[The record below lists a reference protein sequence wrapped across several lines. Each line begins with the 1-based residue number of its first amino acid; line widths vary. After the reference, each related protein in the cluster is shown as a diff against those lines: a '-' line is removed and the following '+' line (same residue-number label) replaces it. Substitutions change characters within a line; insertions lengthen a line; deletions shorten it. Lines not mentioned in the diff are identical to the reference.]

1 MRFVHPFSMIQM
13 GKKFVRKL
21 LAKSPAAGLCPV
33 EFDGLKLVELSF
45 PYLFSI
51 SPYPKNEK
59 KCSAVLKKNHGIHMP
74 NVCRA
79 TGRSHKKAIWFGNFT
94 LFIGEEP
101 NIALS
106 EVAAVVDQSDAWC
119 SLRLTGKNAEE
130 VMQRI
135 CPIDVRL
142 SVFKTGCVAKTM
154 LGLMPVTL
162 HRSGKDQFD
171 IYGFRSMSRT
181 LVSEIKESIKKT
193 MYLVKQK

>member
-1 MRFVHPFSMIQM
+1 MIQM
-13 GKKFVRKL
+13 GKRSVRNL
-21 LAKSPAAGLCPV
+21 LAISPAAGLCPV
-33 EFDGLKLVELSF
+33 DFGELKLVELNF

-79 TGRSHKKAIWFGNFT
+79 TGSSQKKALWFGNFT

-106 EVAAVVDQSDAWC
+106 NVAAVVDQSDAWC
-119 SLRLTGKNAEE
+119 SLRLTGKYAEE
-130 VMQRI
+130 VMQRL

-142 SVFKTGCVAKTM
+142 SSFKTGCVAQTM
-154 LGLMPVTL
+154 LSLMQVTL
-162 HRSGKDQFD
+162 HRSGKEQFD
-171 IYGFRSMSRT
+171 IYGYRSMSRT
-181 LVSEIKESIKKT
+181 LVSEITESIKKT
-193 MYLVKQK
+193 IYVVKQKL

>member
-1 MRFVHPFSMIQM
+1 M

-45 PYLFSI
+45 PYLFAI

-59 KCSAVLKKNHGIHMP
+59 KCSAVLKKNHGIHIP
-74 NVCRA
+74 NVRRA

-130 VMQRI
+130 VMQRL

-181 LVSEIKESIKKT
+181 LVSEITESIKKT

>member
-1 MRFVHPFSMIQM
+1 MIQM

-33 EFDGLKLVELSF
+33 EFGELKLIELSF
-45 PYLFSI
+45 PYLFAI

-79 TGRSHKKAIWFGNFT
+79 TGSSRKKALWFGNFT

-119 SLRLTGKNAEE
+119 SLRLTGKYAEE
-130 VMQRI
+130 VMQRL

-142 SVFKTGCVAKTM
+142 SAFKTGCVARTM

-181 LVSEIKESIKKT
+181 LVSEITESIKKT

>member
-1 MRFVHPFSMIQM
+1 MIQM
-13 GKKFVRKL
+13 EKKFVRKL
-21 LAKSPAAGLCPV
+21 VGTSPAADLCPV
-33 EFDGLKLVELSF
+33 EFGGLKLVELSF
-45 PYLFSI
+45 PYCFSI

-59 KCSAVLKKNHGIHMP
+59 KCSATLKKNHGIHMP

-79 TGRSHKKAIWFGNFT
+79 TGSSHKKAIWFGNFT

-106 EVAAVVDQSDAWC
+106 DVAAVVDMSDAWC
-119 SLRLTGKNAEE
+119 SLRLTGKHAEE
-130 VMQRI
+130 VMQRL

-142 SVFKTGCVAKTM
+142 SAFKTGFVANTM

-171 IYGFRSMSRT
+171 IYVFRSMSRT
-181 LVSEIKESIKKT
+181 LVVEITESIKKT
-193 MYLVKQK
+193 MYLVLQK

>member
-1 MRFVHPFSMIQM
+1 MIQL
-13 GKKFVRKL
+13 GQNPVRKL
-21 LAKSPAAGLCPV
+21 LAMSPAADLCPV
-33 EFDGLKLVELSF
+33 EFGGLRLVELSF

-59 KCSAVLKKNHGIHMP
+59 KCSEILKKNYGIRMP

-79 TGRSHKKAIWFGNFT
+79 TGSSNNKAIWFGNFI

-106 EVAAVVDQSDAWC
+106 NVAAVVDQSDAWC
-119 SLRLTGKNAEE
+119 SLQLKGKHAEE
-130 VMQRI
+130 VMQRL

-142 SVFKTGCVAKTM
+142 SAFKTGYVAKTM

-162 HRSGKDQFD
+162 HRSGKDKFD
-171 IYGFRSMSRT
+171 IYCFRSMSRT
-181 LVSEIKESIKKT
+181 LVSEITVSIKKT
-193 MYLVKQK
+193 MYLVKK

>member
-45 PYLFSI
+45 PYLFAI

-59 KCSAVLKKNHGIHMP
+59 KCSAVLKKNHGINMP
-74 NVCRA
+74 NISRV
-79 TGRSHKKAIWFGNFT
+79 TGSSHKKAIWSGNFT

-106 EVAAVVDQSDAWC
+106 DVAAVVDMSDAWC
-119 SLRLTGKNAEE
+119 SLRLTGKYTEE
-130 VMQRI
+130 VMQRL

-142 SVFKTGCVAKTM
+142 TAFKTRYVAKTM
-154 LGLMPVTL
+154 LGLIPVTL
-162 HRSGKDQFD
+162 HRSGKEQFD
-171 IYGFRSMSRT
+171 IYGYRSMTRT
-181 LVSEIKESIKKT
+181 LVSEITESIKKT

>member
-1 MRFVHPFSMIQM
+1 MIQM
-13 GKKFVRKL
+13 GKKSVRKL
-21 LAKSPAAGLCPV
+21 LAISPAAGLCPV
-33 EFDGLKLVELSF
+33 DFGELKLVELNF

-79 TGRSHKKAIWFGNFT
+79 TGSSRKKALWFGNFT

-119 SLRLTGKNAEE
+119 SLRLTGKYAEE
-130 VMQRI
+130 AMQRL

-142 SVFKTGCVAKTM
+142 SSFKTGCVAQTM
-154 LGLMPVTL
+154 LGLMQVTL
-162 HRSGKDQFD
+162 HRSGKEQFD
-171 IYGFRSMSRT
+171 IYGYRSMSRT
-181 LVSEIKESIKKT
+181 LVNEITESIKKT
-193 MYLVKQK
+193 IYVVKQKL

>member
-181 LVSEIKESIKKT
+181 LVSEITESIKKT
-193 MYLVKQK
+193 RYLVKQK